1 MDHEN
6 GAVVELRKKKKSK
19 KEKGEYMRQMLRSSW
34 PALNVKI
41 SFARGFHQ

>member
-1 MDHEN
+1 MDREN
-6 GAVVELRKKKKSK
+6 GTVVELKKKKKSK

-41 SFARGFHQ
+41 SFVRGFHQ